1 MRTKLNKQRKQ
12 VKISRINSEQ
22 KIKKK
27 TKTSNQTY
35 KYKKNQ
41 YKQRVVKNSSSQSS
55 SFARTTIRSCGVLRY
70 ICVPSMKSMYIN
82 PVQEVI

>member
-27 TKTSNQTY
+27 KTSNQTY
-35 KYKKNQ
+35 KYKKISINKEWSKTAVARAPPLPEPQ
-41 YKQRVVKNSSSQSS
+41 LGHVVFSVI
-55 SFARTTIRSCGVLRY
+55 FAFLV
-70 ICVPSMKSMYIN
+70 
-82 PVQEVI
+82 

>member
-27 TKTSNQTY
+27 KKKTSNQTY
-35 KYKKNQ
+35 KYKKISINKGWSKTAVARAPPLLEPQ
-41 YKQRVVKNSSSQSS
+41 LGHVVFSVI
-55 SFARTTIRSCGVLRY
+55 FAFLV
-70 ICVPSMKSMYIN
+70 
-82 PVQEVI
+82 